1 MSESKTN
8 NDEAAK
14 VASSSSSQGP
24 AQDDHAPYDAPYD
37 EGLSGAIKTL
47 IDDGQTLFQAELAYR
62 KEQAAFGL
70 GSVKHI
76 ALLVIL
82 GLAFGFFTLL
92 AVVVGLLMALAQY
105 VGFWGSLAIVG
116 GLLAILTAVCLLR
129 AVKAVAYVR
138 NGLTGKDTA

>member
-8 NDEAAK
+8 NDEATR

-24 AQDDHAPYDAPYD
+24 AQDDHAPYD